1 MLTESSKMI
10 SDTTVS
16 VYFTDG
22 INQGE
27 TMSTIM
33 VIRKV
38 YGKYKREHCVAQFDK
53 SLMSDFE
60 LWCKSNLAKLYK
72 KHGVKNIEIRL

>member
-1 MLTESSKMI
+1 
-10 SDTTVS
+10 
-16 VYFTDG
+16 
-22 INQGE
+22 
-27 TMSTIM
+27 MSTIM

-38 YGKYKREHCVAQFDK
+38 YGKYKREHCIAQFDK
-53 SLMSDFE
+53 SLMLDFE